1 MASNEDAPKAMNV
14 LDLPVEILEEIFE
27 YLSYDEIAKK
37 RIVSVGCSETNEA
50 GGDCLMLCP
59 FVDLQEGG
67 PGVPIAAESGL
78 PEDD

>member
-50 GGDCLMLCP
+50 GRLFNVFFLCR
-59 FVDLQEGG
+59 F
-67 PGVPIAAESGL
+67 ARRWTRCANRC
-78 PEDD
+78 

>member
-37 RIVSVGCSETNEA
+37 RIVSVGCSETNQA
-50 GGDCLMLCP
+50 GRL
-59 FVDLQEGG
+59 FNVFFYVDLQEGG